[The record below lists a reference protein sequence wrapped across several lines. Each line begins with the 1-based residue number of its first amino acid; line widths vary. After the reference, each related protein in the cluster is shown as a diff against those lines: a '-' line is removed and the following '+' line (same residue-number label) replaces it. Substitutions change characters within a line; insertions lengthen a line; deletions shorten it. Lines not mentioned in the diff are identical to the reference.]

1 MRNTSRVEPLI
12 HTWQQRS
19 AAGDDLVAF
28 VPMRFAQHPPFG
40 KPCHMAEFPA
50 RRIDT
55 RVIWDLPL
63 LWREIFEDCPGPVVR
78 VEQRVLELGFFCSS
92 RGHPFG

>member
-19 AAGDDLVAF
+19 AAGDDLIAF

-40 KPCHMAEFPA
+40 ERRGPGQCAGSISDEQVEVAAEADEAATP
-50 RRIDT
+50 
-55 RVIWDLPL
+55 
-63 LWREIFEDCPGPVVR
+63 
-78 VEQRVLELGFFCSS
+78 
-92 RGHPFG
+92 